1 MNEAS
6 VPPKNKAALLE
17 RIREDYALLNEAISQ
32 LSDEQLITPIAAD
45 GWSIKDI
52 LAHIAAWDYALL
64 ASHIGGQPFHEAIGM
79 DAAHAKTAD
88 LAQVNEHLYHK
99 GKELALNEALA
110 AFRHTYQQ
118 LMAKLEQISEADL
131 YSATTPDGG
140 PLIDQA
146 NGIYEHYEEHLATIR
161 GFVGRSQGR
170 DG

>member
-1 MNEAS
+1 MNDTS
-6 VPPKNKAALLE
+6 IPPKNKAALLE
-17 RIREDYALLNEAISQ
+17 RIRTDYALLDETISQ
-32 LSDEQLITPIAAD
+32 LSDEQLTAPIAAD

-52 LAHIAAWDYALL
+52 LAHIAAWDYAML

-79 DAAHAKTAD
+79 DAARAEAAD
-88 LAQVNEHLYHK
+88 LEQVNEHLYRR
-99 GKELALNEALA
+99 GKELALNEAQA
-110 AFRHTYQQ
+110 AFRRTYQQ
-118 LMAKLEQISEADL
+118 LMAKLEQISEAEL
-131 YSATTPDGG
+131 YSAKTPSGG